1 VFGSLGIG
9 LDIDS
14 IVDAEVEEENPEAEG
29 PSGSKAL
36 GKSPSYLKTLKIS
49 IFSIFC
55 FYVNFLPFQECLP
68 STFK

>member
-49 IFSIFC
+49 TIS
-55 FYVNFLPFQECLP
+55 NFF
-68 STFK
+68 T